1 MVAYI
6 KQIAEDLIV
15 DPPRGNAKL
24 ILESFSEEL
33 ERLDPRD
40 FLPAGQAN
48 FVRVKNSIKN
58 LLLSYPPRHS
68 VATDFVVS
76 ARNLAKQ
83 ACWVLDSYGG
93 EDSRAVTRAF
103 AFIQNLELRNVIER
117 DYRELSLILL
127 PSGAWKSTVVMA
139 GSILEAILHDCLTA
153 DATINS
159 KALTAQSA
167 PKKKDL
173 AKGEWSLHDLI
184 QVAVEMRLLPSDR
197 ADAIDTSLRDYRNF
211 VHPMKEVRGAHP
223 CTEAEALMA
232 KGALDS
238 VCNHLT
244 PP

>member
-1 MVAYI
+1 MVDYI
-6 KQIAEDLIV
+6 KQIAEDLIA
-15 DPPRGNAKL
+15 DPPRGSPLL
-24 ILESFSEEL
+24 ILQSLSEEL

-48 FVRVKNSIKN
+48 FVRVKISIRT
-58 LLLSYPPRHS
+58 LLNTSGPFLGNIEFKVRVRH
-68 VATDFVVS
+68 
-76 ARNLAKQ
+76 LAEDAFKI
-83 ACWVLDSYGG
+83 LDLYGG
-93 EDSRAVTRAF
+93 EGSQAVVRTF
-103 AFIQNLELRNVIER
+103 AFIQNDDLRNIIER

-139 GSILEAILHDCLTA
+139 GSILEAMLHDCLTT
-153 DATINS
+153 DAAIKS
-159 KALTAQSA
+159 KALAAQSA

-184 QVAVEMRLLPSDR
+184 QVAVELKLLPSDR
-197 ADAIDTSLRDYRNF
+197 ADAIDTVLRDYRNF

-232 KGALDS
+232 KGTLDS